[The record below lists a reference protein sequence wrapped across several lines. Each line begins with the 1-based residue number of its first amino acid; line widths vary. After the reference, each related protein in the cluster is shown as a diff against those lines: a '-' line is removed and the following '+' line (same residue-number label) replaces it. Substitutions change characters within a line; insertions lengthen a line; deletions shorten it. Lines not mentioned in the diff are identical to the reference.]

1 MKKSEKKAEIEE
13 RKLFVGGP
21 VVVFKWK
28 AGEENIPVEYV
39 SPNVKDVFGY
49 TPEEFTSGKIV
60 YDDIIHPDDRERVI
74 VEAQSYRRKGVMQFE
89 QEYRIVTADGKYKWV
104 HDFTVIKKEKGK
116 PTYYHGYLVDITKRK
131 ETEESLKESEE
142 KYRMMVDS
150 VEDYAIFMLDDKGHV
165 VSWNKGAERIKGYKA
180 EEIIGK
186 HVSIFYTDEDVKGGR
201 PEKELET
208 AAKKGK
214 FEGEGWRV
222 RKDGSRFWANIVIT
236 ALKDGKLRGF
246 VKITR
251 DLTERKK
258 MEESLKESEERYKA
272 LFDRSLYLVYLH
284 DFEGNFI
291 DANDATLKLLGYKR
305 KELPSLKFSSLID
318 EEQLPLALKN
328 IEEIKKAGYT
338 KEPSCYKL
346 KKKDGG
352 HIWAEAESSVVYKD
366 GKPYAIQG
374 IARDITKQK
383 EAEEKLR
390 KANRMFKVLYKS
402 NEALIFAKNE
412 EELLNDICNIIVKDG
427 GYSLA
432 WVGYTE
438 EGKEVKVM
446 AACGKHVDCVKKI
459 KALGGKSEF
468 GKGPTGT
475 AIKTGKPCIEKDIE
489 HGDSYIPWWEE
500 AIKHGVKSSITLP
513 LIANGKTIGVLSICS
528 GEINAFDEEEVTLLS
543 QLADDLA
550 YGILSS
556 RNKVERERMEKE
568 LEKEREQLLS
578 IFEGVDE
585 PIYVADPGTY
595 EILYVNRTMKK
606 EFGSDIIGKK
616 CYEIFQNLD
625 KPCDFCTND
634 KIFGKNFGKTYVWEF
649 HNKKTGKWYRC
660 IDRGI
665 TWYDGRKVR
674 LEIAIDITDMVEAE
688 EETKRAL
695 ELEKQFKLEAAHY
708 FFNPIAIAKGYLE
721 LAMEEVPEKQ
731 KEKLKAAKHAISR
744 VEKVVKN
751 VTQRG
756 EIHE

>member
-1 MKKSEKKAEIEE
+1 MKKSEKKAEIESVKVESE
-13 RKLFVGGP
+13 RIRKKLEEEKKLFVGGP
-21 VVVFKWK
+21 VVIFKWK
-28 AGEENIPVEYV
+28 AGEKDIPVEYV
-39 SPNVKDVFGY
+39 SPNVRDVFGY
-49 TPEEFTSGKIV
+49 TPEEFT
-60 YDDIIHPDDRERVI
+60 R
-74 VEAQSYRRKGVMQFE
+74 
-89 QEYRIVTADGKYKWV
+89 EYRIATADGKYKWV

-116 PTYYHGYLVDITKRK
+116 PTYYHGYLVDITERK
-131 ETEESLKESEE
+131 ETEEALKESEE
-142 KYRMMVDS
+142 KYRMMVEG

-165 VSWNKGAERIKGYKA
+165 VSWNKGAEHIKGYKA

-186 HVSIFYTDEDVKGGR
+186 HVSIFYTDEDVRKGR

-214 FEGEGWRV
+214 FEDEGWRV
-222 RKDGSRFWANIVIT
+222 RKDGSRFWANVVIT
-236 ALKDGKLRGF
+236 ALKDGKLSGF

-258 MEESLKESEERYKA
+258 MEEELKESEERYKA

-291 DANDATLKLLGYKR
+291 DANDATLNLLGYKR
-305 KELPSLKFSSLID
+305 KELPSLNFSSLID

-338 KEPSCYKL
+338 KE
-346 KKKDGG
+346 
-352 HIWAEAESSVVYKD
+352 HKD

-390 KANRMFKVLYKS
+390 KANRMFKVLYKC
-402 NEALIFAKNE
+402 NEALIFAKDE
-412 EELLNDICNIIVKDG
+412 KELLNDICNIIVKDG

-432 WVGYTE
+432 WVGYAE
-438 EGKEVKVM
+438 EGKKVKVA
-446 AACGKHVDCVKKI
+446 AACGKHTDYVKKI
-459 KALGGKSEF
+459 KVSWGKSEF

-475 AIKTGKPCIEKDIE
+475 AIKTGKPYIERDIE
-489 HGDSYIPWWEE
+489 HGKSYSPWQGR
-500 AIKHGVKSSITLP
+500 AMKYGFKSSIALP
-513 LIANGKTIGVLSICS
+513 LITNGKTIGALNIYS
-528 GEINAFDEEEVTLLS
+528 GERNAFDKEEVALLF
-543 QLADDLA
+543 QLAGDLA
-550 YGILSS
+550 YGIISL
-556 RNKVERERMEKE
+556 RNKAEREEMEEK
-568 LEKEREQLLS
+568 LKKERAQLLS
-578 IFEGVDE
+578 IFEGIDE
-585 PIYVADPGTY
+585 PIYVADPETY
-595 EILYVNRTMKK
+595 EILYGNNVMRKI
-606 EFGSDIIGKK
+606 FGKDIIGKK
-616 CYEIFQNLD
+616 CYETFQKLD

-649 HNKKTGKWYRC
+649 RNKMNGRWYRC

-665 TWYDGRKVR
+665 TWPDGRKAKIEV
-674 LEIAIDITDMVEAE
+674 AMDITDRVEAE

-708 FFNPIAIAKGYLE
+708 FFNPIAIAKGYLD
-721 LAMEEVPEKQ
+721 LAIDEVPEKQ
-731 KEKLKAAKHAISR
+731 KEKLKAAKHAIAR